1 MKKLYIVLF
10 ALVLGISFNSNAQTF
25 SAVNSDGDTIY
36 YYITSNN
43 TYKVSVTFKGNT
55 VFSYTDEYTGD
66 ITIPSSVQFNNNIYS
81 VTAIAINAFYDNS
94 NITSINLPS
103 TITSI
108 GAYSFRDCS
117 GLTSITI
124 PENVTQILSNAFLN
138 CTGLTSINIPSSVN
152 NIAMSSFSNC
162 TNVDTIIMNRVI
174 PPTCASNAF
183 QNIPNTVTVI
193 LPCSS
198 YIRYRSAACF
208 NNFTNLQELD
218 TCFYTINVESCD
230 TTLGTVTGSGTY
242 TYDTITI
249 TATPLNNY
257 EFISWQDGDT
267 NSIRTIIVSKD
278 STFTATFKEV
288 VYNIIIDTNCQ
299 NHSYFF
305 YGNYLETAGT
315 YYRTYS
321 LSPTKDSVIVLHLSF
336 NPTYSI
342 DIYDTICDGETYTQ
356 NGFNTN
362 TSGLNILFL
371 QTTKGCDSLI
381 NLYLTINPTKT
392 FNFND
397 TTCQGRTY
405 TLYGFNVDTAG
416 LHTLNLQTYKG
427 CDSTVN
433 LTLFMHPSYS
443 ADIYGE
449 VCEGKFYYQNGF
461 FEHMPGIHTRYLQ
474 TTKGCDSLINLHLT
488 VIQTPAP
495 TNLTL
500 NNIANYI
507 ELNWEGEQENYV
519 IYRDNDS
526 LAMTTTITYQDSN
539 VVEGVNYCY
548 KIKAIN
554 ENCESVFSNEECKT
568 FLDINTIETNNFN
581 VYLYPNPTS
590 NKTIL
595 RVEGLKEN
603 ALVRIYDITG
613 RLIQTLEINT
623 DQKELEIDVEN
634 FAKGVYNIRI
644 TNSTTNITKKLV
656 VNR

>member
-10 ALVLGISFNSNAQTF
+10 ALVLGISINSNAQTF
-25 SAVNSDGDTIY
+25 SAVNSVGDTIY
-36 YYITSNN
+36 YYITYTNP
-43 TYKVSVTFKGNT
+43 YKVSVTFKGST
-55 VFSYTDEYTGD
+55 VYSYADEYTGD
-66 ITIPSSVQFNNNIYS
+66 ITIPSSVQYNNNIYS
-81 VTAIAINAFYDNS
+81 VTAIAINAFDNNS

-108 GAYSFRDCS
+108 GAYSFKNCS

-198 YIRYRSAACF
+198 YIRYRTASCF
-208 NNFTNLQELD
+208 NNFSNLQELD
-218 TCFYTINVESCD
+218 TCLYEINVQSSD

-299 NHSYFF
+299 NDSYNF
-305 YGNYLETAGT
+305 YGNYLLSAGT

-321 LSPTKDSVIVLHLSF
+321 LSPTKDSIIVLHLSF

-342 DIYDTICDGETYTQ
+342 NIYDTICDGETYTQ

-362 TSGLNILFL
+362 TYGYHMLSL
-371 QTTKGCDSLI
+371 QTTKGCDSVI
-381 NLYLTINPTKT
+381 HLYLTINPNKS
-392 FNFND
+392 FSFND
-397 TTCQGRTY
+397 TICQGRTY

-416 LHTLNLQTYKG
+416 LHTLNLQSYKG
-427 CDSTVN
+427 CDSTVY
-433 LTLFMHPSYS
+433 LTLFNNPSYS

-461 FEHMPGIHTRYLQ
+461 FEHMPGIHTRYFQ

-507 ELNWEGEQENYV
+507 ELHWEGYEENYI
-519 IYRDNDS
+519 IYKDNDS
-526 LAMTTTITYQDSN
+526 LTVTNVRTYQDSN
-539 VVEGVNYCY
+539 VIEGQNYCY
-548 KIKAIN
+548 KIKAFNGI
-554 ENCESVFSNEECKT
+554 CESDLSNEACKT
-568 FLDINTIETNNFN
+568 FLDINTIEPNNFN
-581 VYLYPNPTS
+581 AYLYPNPTS

-595 RVEGLKEN
+595 RVEGLNEN
-603 ALVRIYDITG
+603 ALVRIYDLTG
-613 RLIQTLEINT
+613 RLIKSLEINAN
-623 DQKELEIDVEN
+623 DKELEIDIQN
-634 FAKGVYNIRI
+634 FTKGVYNIKI
-644 TNSTTNITKKLV
+644 TNSTTNITKKLI
-656 VNR
+656 VN

>member
-10 ALVLGISFNSNAQTF
+10 ALVLGISFNTNAESF

-36 YYITSNN
+36 YYITSTNP
-43 TYKVSVTFKGNT
+43 YKVSVTFKGST
-55 VFSYTDEYTGD
+55 VYSYADEYTGD
-66 ITIPSSVQFNNNIYS
+66 ITIPSSVQYNNNIYS
-81 VTAIAINAFYDNS
+81 VTAIAINAFDNNS
-94 NITSINLPS
+94 NITSMSLPS

-108 GAYSFRDCS
+108 GAYSFRNCS

-124 PENVTQILSNAFLN
+124 PANVTQILSNAFLN

-198 YIRYRSAACF
+198 FVRYRSASCF

-218 TCFYTINVESCD
+218 TCFYEINVQSSD
-230 TTLGTVTGSGTY
+230 TTLGTVTGSGIY
-242 TYDTITI
+242 PYDTITI

-342 DIYDTICDGETYTQ
+342 EIYDTICDGETYTQ

-362 TSGLNILFL
+362 TSGRNILFL

-495 TNLTL
+495 TNFTL

-507 ELNWEGEQENYV
+507 ELNWEGDEENYV
-519 IYRDNDS
+519 IYKDNDS
-526 LAMTTTITYQDSN
+526 LTVTNVRTYQDSN

-548 KIKAIN
+548 KIKAKN

-568 FLDINTIETNNFN
+568 FLSINTIETNDFN
-581 VYLYPNPTS
+581 AYLYPNPTS

-595 RVEGLKEN
+595 RVEGLNEN

-613 RLIQTLEINT
+613 RLIKSLEINT
-623 DQKELEIDVEN
+623 DQKELEIDVQN
-634 FAKGVYNIRI
+634 LSKGVYSIKIINSSINI
-644 TNSTTNITKKLV
+644 STKFIKE
-656 VNR
+656 